1 MPVVI
6 IIEKTGTL
14 KECTINGDLNPDEF
28 YKIAKFKNSDG
39 FENEVSWEVDVSDKS
54 YNISLFAKTSGRA
67 GQENKYELPPPV
79 DEVLYF
85 GRCLLVNEDGTDLTI
100 AVWKTIYEALFGGF
114 DDIEGEDSEEEDDE
128 DLTNV
133 TLTKSGYMKDSFTT
147 EDDTNDS
154 SDENYEDVVVQTVE
168 GDRNRVSLRKLSNED
183 MESESDSDDSDFIA
197 CTDELEEEEYE

>member
-1 MPVVI
+1 
-6 IIEKTGTL
+6 
-14 KECTINGDLNPDEF
+14 
-28 YKIAKFKNSDG
+28 
-39 FENEVSWEVDVSDKS
+39 
-54 YNISLFAKTSGRA
+54 
-67 GQENKYELPPPV
+67 
-79 DEVLYF
+79 
-85 GRCLLVNEDGTDLTI
+85 LVNEDGTDLTI